1 MADVDIAATLDGDS
15 SVAADLMAQFVLE
28 GTLSGDS
35 SVASDLVAQFVLEGS
50 LSGDSSVA
58 ADLMAQFVLQAALSG
73 TSSLTSTLTILDTD
87 TISFSGDSGISAQ
100 VSMRYGLTAGLLGG
114 SLVDAF
120 PTWVGAP
127 RPSPTTPSS
136 NSAAT
141 LQQFIDALG
150 NGRSASKTQTSQS
163 MAVDKNPPTKPFVPR

>member
-15 SVAADLMAQFVLE
+15 SVTAGLMAQYALH
-28 GTLSGDS
+28 T
-35 SVASDLVAQFVLEGS
+35 
-50 LSGDSSVA
+50 
-58 ADLMAQFVLQAALSG
+58 ALSG
-73 TSSLTSTLTILDTD
+73 SSLLMGTLTILDTD

-100 VSMRYGLTAGLLGG
+100 ASMRYGLASGLLGE

-150 NGRSASKTQTSQS
+150 NGRSASKTQTRQS
-163 MAVDKNPPTKPFVPR
+163 MAVDKKPPTKPFVPR